1 MVGIGFGIVRMNL
14 GSGFGTISSLEETR
28 VECTGTWQCRD
39 IESTGLMRP
48 KYGEISILTHYS
60 SLSYLL
66 FVLGQQFFRLDY
78 AFSQTLKLTQLEGL

>member
-28 VECTGTWQCRD
+28 VECTGTCQCRD

-48 KYGEISILTHYS
+48 NYGEISKHPYS

-66 FVLGQQFFRLDY
+66 SVLGPQLFRLGD
-78 AFSQTLKLTQLEGL
+78 AFIQTLKLTQLQGG